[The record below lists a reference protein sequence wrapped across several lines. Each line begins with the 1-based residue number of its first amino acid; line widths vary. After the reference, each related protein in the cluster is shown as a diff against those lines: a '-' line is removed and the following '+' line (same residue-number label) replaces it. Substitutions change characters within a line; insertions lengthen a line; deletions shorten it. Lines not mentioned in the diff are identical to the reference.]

1 MPYPVPRFLNA
12 GDEAIVVEFG
22 NDISLATNRQVHA
35 LAQAVNRSAID
46 GVIGIVPSYR
56 SVLVQYDSM
65 RTTQGEVRDTLE
77 SLLGESRRQHA
88 NANEDE
94 HARVVHVPVLYGGD
108 HGPDIDFVA
117 EHNGI
122 TTEEVIDLHA
132 EPLYPVYMMGF
143 SPGFPYLG
151 GLSERLVTPRMQTP
165 RVEIPAGSVGIA
177 EAQTGVYPVA
187 SPGGWRLIGR
197 KPVSFFDPSR
207 TPPSLLDAGDFV
219 RFSPLQDE
227 DEYQEIAEQVAS
239 GEYVPVTEAGR

>member
-22 NDISLATNRQVHA
+22 NDISLETNGQVHA
-35 LAQAVNRSAID
+35 LAEAAEDAVIE
-46 GVIGIVPSYR
+46 GVIGVVPSYR
-56 SVLVQYDSM
+56 SALVQYDSM
-65 RTTQGEVRDTLE
+65 RTTQTEVREALE
-77 SLLGESRRQHA
+77 SLLEELSRQP
-88 NANEDE
+88 EDDKE
-94 HARVVHVPVLYGGD
+94 RSSVVHVPVLYGGD
-108 HGPDIDFVA
+108 FGPDIDFVA

-122 TTEEVIDLHA
+122 SVEEVVTLHT

-197 KPVSFFDPSR
+197 TPLSFFDHKR

-219 RFSPLQDE
+219 RFTPLQDE
-227 DEYQEIAEQVAS
+227 AEYEGIAEQVKS
-239 GEYVPVTEAGR
+239 GEYAPVTEARE

>member
-1 MPYPVPRFLNA
+1 MPYNVPRFLNA

-22 NDISLATNRQVHA
+22 NDISLASNRQVHA
-35 LAQAVNRSAID
+35 LAEATDRSAIE
-46 GVIGIVPSYR
+46 GVIGVVPSYR
-56 SVLVQYDSM
+56 SVLVQYDSL
-65 RTTQGEVRDTLE
+65 RTTHFDVRDSLE
-77 SLLGESRRQHA
+77 SLLHELGQHT
-88 NANEDE
+88 EQE
-94 HARVVHVPVLYGGD
+94 KEERRVVHVPVLYGGD

-122 TTEEVIDLHA
+122 PVEEVIDLHT

-151 GLSERLVTPRMQTP
+151 GLSDKLVTPRMQTP
-165 RVEIPAGSVGIA
+165 RVEIPGGSVGIA

-197 KPVSFFDPSR
+197 TPVSFFDHMR

-219 RFSPLQDE
+219 KFTPLSDE
-227 DEYQEIAEQVAS
+227 AAYEEIASQVAN
-239 GEYVPVTEAGR
+239 GEYVPVTEAGE

>member
-1 MPYPVPRFLNA
+1 MPYNSPRFLNA

-22 NDISLATNRQVHA
+22 NDISLASNRQVHA
-35 LAQAVNRSAID
+35 LAEAADRSAIE
-46 GVIGIVPSYR
+46 GVIGVVPSYR

-65 RTTQGEVRDTLE
+65 RTTQIELREALE
-77 SLLGESRRQHA
+77 SLLEELGQNSEH
-88 NANEDE
+88 DE
-94 HARVVHVPVLYGGD
+94 NGRSRVVHVPVLYGGD
-108 HGPDIDFVA
+108 HGPDIEFVA

-122 TTEEVIDLHA
+122 SAEEVIELHT

-151 GLSERLVTPRMQTP
+151 GLSEMLVTPRMQTP
-165 RVEIPAGSVGIA
+165 RVEIPGGSVGIA

-197 KPVSFFDPSR
+197 TPVSFFDHMR

-219 RFSPLQDE
+219 RFTPLPDE
-227 DEYQEIAEQVAS
+227 SAYEEIANQVAIS
-239 GEYVPVTEAGR
+239 EYVPVAEAGE

>member
-1 MPYPVPRFLNA
+1 MPYSVPRFLNA

-22 NDISLATNRQVHA
+22 NDISQATNRQVHA
-35 LAQAVNRSAID
+35 LAQAVNRSVIH
-46 GVIGIVPSYR
+46 GVIGVVPSYR

-65 RTTQGEVRDTLE
+65 RTTQGEVRETLE
-77 SLLGESRRQHA
+77 SLLGESGPQPA
-88 NANEDE
+88 SDNT

-117 EHNGI
+117 QHNGI
-122 TTEEVIDLHA
+122 TTEEVIDLHT

-151 GLSERLVTPRMQTP
+151 GLSDKLVTPRMQTP
-165 RVEIPAGSVGIA
+165 RVEIPSGSVGIA

-197 KPVSFFDPSR
+197 TPVSFFDHTR

-227 DEYQEIAEQVAS
+227 GEYQEIAEQVAS
-239 GEYVPVTEAGR
+239 GVYVPVTEADG